1 MPLRRKTPRGI
12 FGKALQQQRLVLADA
27 GQAVQQILVAVL
39 IPDIAGNVAEG
50 DVVIHIDQQRML
62 NGLIPIFTL
71 FCLEVVISG
80 VSLRHVRL
88 RGILYGRPSVII
100 SHGKIRQSE
109 MRKNRFTLDELT
121 QELRNQSILDIATI
135 EYAILETNGQLN
147 IVLQPADRPA
157 TAGQLGIAAPDTGY
171 PTIVINDG
179 RVLSENLARA
189 GYNDAWLQ
197 KQLNAAKIAS
207 PQKVYLMRSPALPS
221 VPLPPQSTT
230 TVLRAAITAR
240 LCPCPT
246 SSAVK

>member
-1 MPLRRKTPRGI
+1 MAIVFFRTLIVYFSLLAAMRLMGKRQLGEMELSEFIVAALIADLASHPLQDIGI
-12 FGKALQQQRLVLADA
+12 
-27 GQAVQQILVAVL
+27 
-39 IPDIAGNVAEG
+39 P
-50 DVVIHIDQQRML
+50 ML

-88 RGILYGRPSVII
+88 RGVLYGRPSVII

-121 QELRNQSILDIATI
+121 QELRSQSVLDIATI

-207 PQKVYLMRSPALPS
+207 PQKVYLM
-221 VPLPPQSTT
+221 
-230 TVLRAAITAR
+230 TVDGTGGVYVA
-240 LCPCPT
+240 PMEE
-246 SSAVK
+246 K

>member
-1 MPLRRKTPRGI
+1 MAIVFFRTLIVYFSLLAAMRLMGKRQLGEMELSEFIVAALIADLASHPLQDIGI
-12 FGKALQQQRLVLADA
+12 
-27 GQAVQQILVAVL
+27 
-39 IPDIAGNVAEG
+39 P
-50 DVVIHIDQQRML
+50 ML

-88 RGILYGRPSVII
+88 RGVLYGRPSVII

-207 PQKVYLMRSPALPS
+207 PQKVYLM
-221 VPLPPQSTT
+221 
-230 TVLRAAITAR
+230 TVDGTGGVYVA
-240 LCPCPT
+240 PMEE
-246 SSAVK
+246 K

>member
-1 MPLRRKTPRGI
+1 MAIVFFRTLIVYFSLLAAMRLMGKRQLGEMELSEFIVAALIADLASHPLQDIGI
-12 FGKALQQQRLVLADA
+12 
-27 GQAVQQILVAVL
+27 
-39 IPDIAGNVAEG
+39 P
-50 DVVIHIDQQRML
+50 ML

-88 RGILYGRPSVII
+88 RGMLYGRPSVII

-189 GYNDAWLQ
+189 GYNDTWLQ

-207 PQKVYLMRSPALPS
+207 PQKVYLM
-221 VPLPPQSTT
+221 
-230 TVLRAAITAR
+230 TVDGTGGVYVA
-240 LCPCPT
+240 PMEE
-246 SSAVK
+246 K

>member
-1 MPLRRKTPRGI
+1 MAIVFFRTLIVYFSLLAAMRLMGKRQLGEMELSEFIVAALIADLASHPLQDIGI
-12 FGKALQQQRLVLADA
+12 
-27 GQAVQQILVAVL
+27 
-39 IPDIAGNVAEG
+39 P
-50 DVVIHIDQQRML
+50 ML

-88 RGILYGRPSVII
+88 RGVLYGRPSVII

-121 QELRNQSILDIATI
+121 QELRSQSVLDIATI

-147 IVLQPADRPA
+147 IVLQPADRPV

-207 PQKVYLMRSPALPS
+207 PQKVYLM
-221 VPLPPQSTT
+221 
-230 TVLRAAITAR
+230 TVDGTGGVYVA
-240 LCPCPT
+240 PMEE
-246 SSAVK
+246 K

>member
-1 MPLRRKTPRGI
+1 MAIVFFRTLIVYFSLLAAMRLMGKRQLGEMELSEFIVAALIADLASHPLQDIGI
-12 FGKALQQQRLVLADA
+12 
-27 GQAVQQILVAVL
+27 
-39 IPDIAGNVAEG
+39 P
-50 DVVIHIDQQRML
+50 ML

-207 PQKVYLMRSPALPS
+207 PQKVYLM
-221 VPLPPQSTT
+221 
-230 TVLRAAITAR
+230 TVDGTGGVYVA
-240 LCPCPT
+240 PMEE
-246 SSAVK
+246 K

>member
-1 MPLRRKTPRGI
+1 MAIVFFRTLIVYFSLLAAMRLMGKRQLGEMELSEFIVAALIADLASHPLQDIGI
-12 FGKALQQQRLVLADA
+12 
-27 GQAVQQILVAVL
+27 
-39 IPDIAGNVAEG
+39 P
-50 DVVIHIDQQRML
+50 ML

-88 RGILYGRPSVII
+88 RGMLYGRPSVII

-207 PQKVYLMRSPALPS
+207 PQKVYLM
-221 VPLPPQSTT
+221 
-230 TVLRAAITAR
+230 TVDGTGGVYVA
-240 LCPCPT
+240 PMEE
-246 SSAVK
+246 K

>member
-1 MPLRRKTPRGI
+1 MAIVFFRTLIIYFSLLAAMRLMGKRQLGEMELSEFIVAALIADLASHPLQDIGI
-12 FGKALQQQRLVLADA
+12 
-27 GQAVQQILVAVL
+27 
-39 IPDIAGNVAEG
+39 P
-50 DVVIHIDQQRML
+50 ML

-88 RGILYGRPSVII
+88 RGMLYGRPSVII

-121 QELRNQSILDIATI
+121 QELRSQSVLDIATI

-157 TAGQLGIAAPDTGY
+157 TAGQMGIAAPDTGY

-189 GYNDAWLQ
+189 GYNDTWLQ

-207 PQKVYLMRSPALPS
+207 PQKVYLM
-221 VPLPPQSTT
+221 
-230 TVLRAAITAR
+230 TVDGTGGVYVA
-240 LCPCPT
+240 PMEE
-246 SSAVK
+246 K

>member
-1 MPLRRKTPRGI
+1 MAIVFFRTLIVYFSLLAAMRLM
-12 FGKALQQQRLVLADA
+12 GKRQLGEMELSEF
-27 GQAVQQILVAVL
+27 IVAVL
-39 IPDIAGNVAEG
+39 IADLASHPLQDIG
-50 DVVIHIDQQRML
+50 IPML

-207 PQKVYLMRSPALPS
+207 PQKVYLM
-221 VPLPPQSTT
+221 
-230 TVLRAAITAR
+230 TVDGTGGIYVA
-240 LCPCPT
+240 PMEE
-246 SSAVK
+246 K

>member
-1 MPLRRKTPRGI
+1 MAIVFFRTLIVYFSLLAAMRLMGKRQLGEMELSEFIVAALIADLASHPLQDIGI
-12 FGKALQQQRLVLADA
+12 
-27 GQAVQQILVAVL
+27 
-39 IPDIAGNVAEG
+39 P
-50 DVVIHIDQQRML
+50 ML

-88 RGILYGRPSVII
+88 RGVLYGRPSVII

-121 QELRNQSILDIATI
+121 QELRNQSVLDIATI

-207 PQKVYLMRSPALPS
+207 PQKVYLMALRSCSAS
-221 VPLPPQSTT
+221 SSGPLS
-230 TVLRAAITAR
+230 R
-240 LCPCPT
+240 L
-246 SSAVK
+246 

>member
-1 MPLRRKTPRGI
+1 MAIVFFRTLIVYFSLLAAMRLM
-12 FGKALQQQRLVLADA
+12 GKRQLGEMELSEF
-27 GQAVQQILVAVL
+27 IVAVL
-39 IPDIAGNVAEG
+39 IADLASHPLQDIG
-50 DVVIHIDQQRML
+50 IPML

-207 PQKVYLMRSPALPS
+207 PQKVYLM
-221 VPLPPQSTT
+221 
-230 TVLRAAITAR
+230 TVDGTGGVYVA
-240 LCPCPT
+240 PMEE
-246 SSAVK
+246 K

>member
-1 MPLRRKTPRGI
+1 MAIVFFRTLIVYFSLLAAMRLMGKRQLGEMELSEFIVAALIADLASHPLQDIGI
-12 FGKALQQQRLVLADA
+12 
-27 GQAVQQILVAVL
+27 
-39 IPDIAGNVAEG
+39 P
-50 DVVIHIDQQRML
+50 ML

-207 PQKVYLMRSPALPS
+207 PQKVYLM
-221 VPLPPQSTT
+221 
-230 TVLRAAITAR
+230 TVDGTGGIYVA
-240 LCPCPT
+240 PMEE
-246 SSAVK
+246 K

>member
-1 MPLRRKTPRGI
+1 MAIVFFRTLIIYFSLLAAMRLMGKRQLGEMELSEFIVAALIADLASHPLQDIGI
-12 FGKALQQQRLVLADA
+12 
-27 GQAVQQILVAVL
+27 
-39 IPDIAGNVAEG
+39 P
-50 DVVIHIDQQRML
+50 ML

-88 RGILYGRPSVII
+88 RGVLYGRPSVII

-121 QELRNQSILDIATI
+121 QELRSQSVLDIATI

-157 TAGQLGIAAPDTGY
+157 TAGQMGIAAPDTGY

-207 PQKVYLMRSPALPS
+207 PQKVYLM
-221 VPLPPQSTT
+221 
-230 TVLRAAITAR
+230 TVDGTGGVYVAPMEET
-240 LCPCPT
+240 
-246 SSAVK
+246 

>member
-1 MPLRRKTPRGI
+1 MAIVFFRTLIIYFSLLAAMRLMGKRQLGEMELSEFIVAALIADLASHPLQDIGI
-12 FGKALQQQRLVLADA
+12 
-27 GQAVQQILVAVL
+27 
-39 IPDIAGNVAEG
+39 P
-50 DVVIHIDQQRML
+50 ML

-88 RGILYGRPSVII
+88 RGMLYGRPSVII

-121 QELRNQSILDIATI
+121 QELRNQSVLDIATI

-157 TAGQLGIAAPDTGY
+157 TAGQMGIAAPDTGY

-179 RVLSENLARA
+179 RVLSENLTRA

-197 KQLNAAKIAS
+197 KQLYAAKIAS
-207 PQKVYLMRSPALPS
+207 PQKVYLM
-221 VPLPPQSTT
+221 
-230 TVLRAAITAR
+230 TVDGTGGVYVA
-240 LCPCPT
+240 PMEE
-246 SSAVK
+246 K

>member
-1 MPLRRKTPRGI
+1 MAIVFFRTLIVYFSLLAAMRLM
-12 FGKALQQQRLVLADA
+12 GKRQLGEMELSEF
-27 GQAVQQILVAVL
+27 IVAVL
-39 IPDIAGNVAEG
+39 IADLASHPLQDIG
-50 DVVIHIDQQRML
+50 IPML

-88 RGILYGRPSVII
+88 RGVLYGRPSVII

-121 QELRNQSILDIATI
+121 QELRSQSVLDIATI

-207 PQKVYLMRSPALPS
+207 PQKVYLM
-221 VPLPPQSTT
+221 
-230 TVLRAAITAR
+230 TVDGTGGVYVA
-240 LCPCPT
+240 PMEE
-246 SSAVK
+246 K

>member
-1 MPLRRKTPRGI
+1 MAIVFFRTLIIYFSLLAAMRLMGKRQLGEMELSEFIVAALIADLASHPLQDIGI
-12 FGKALQQQRLVLADA
+12 
-27 GQAVQQILVAVL
+27 
-39 IPDIAGNVAEG
+39 P
-50 DVVIHIDQQRML
+50 ML

-157 TAGQLGIAAPDTGY
+157 TAGQMGIAAPDTGY

-179 RVLSENLARA
+179 RVLSQNLARA
-189 GYNDAWLQ
+189 GYNDVWLQ
-197 KQLNAAKIAS
+197 KQLSAAKIAS
-207 PQKVYLMRSPALPS
+207 PQKVYLM
-221 VPLPPQSTT
+221 
-230 TVLRAAITAR
+230 TVDGTGGVYVA
-240 LCPCPT
+240 PMEE
-246 SSAVK
+246 K

>member
-1 MPLRRKTPRGI
+1 MAIVFFRTLIVYFSLLAAMRLM
-12 FGKALQQQRLVLADA
+12 GKRQLGEMELSEF
-27 GQAVQQILVAVL
+27 IVAVL
-39 IPDIAGNVAEG
+39 IADLASHPLQDIG
-50 DVVIHIDQQRML
+50 IPML

-109 MRKNRFTLDELT
+109 MRNNRFTLDELT

-207 PQKVYLMRSPALPS
+207 PQKVYLM
-221 VPLPPQSTT
+221 
-230 TVLRAAITAR
+230 TVDGTGGVYVA
-240 LCPCPT
+240 PMEE
-246 SSAVK
+246 K

>member
-1 MPLRRKTPRGI
+1 MAIVFFRTLIVYFSLLAAMRLM
-12 FGKALQQQRLVLADA
+12 GKRQLGEMELSEF
-27 GQAVQQILVAVL
+27 IVAVL
-39 IPDIAGNVAEG
+39 IADLASHPLQDIG
-50 DVVIHIDQQRML
+50 IPML

-80 VSLRHVRL
+80 VTLRHVRL
-88 RGILYGRPSVII
+88 RGVLYGRPSVII

-121 QELRNQSILDIATI
+121 QELRNQSVLDIATI

-207 PQKVYLMRSPALPS
+207 PQKVYLM
-221 VPLPPQSTT
+221 
-230 TVLRAAITAR
+230 TVDGTGGVYVA
-240 LCPCPT
+240 PMEE
-246 SSAVK
+246 K